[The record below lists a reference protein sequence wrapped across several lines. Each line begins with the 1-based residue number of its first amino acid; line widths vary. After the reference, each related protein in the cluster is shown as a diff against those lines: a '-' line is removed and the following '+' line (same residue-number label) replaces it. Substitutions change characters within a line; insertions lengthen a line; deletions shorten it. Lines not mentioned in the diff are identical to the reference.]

1 MSSFL
6 ELKKSKYSILVR
18 IVGAL
23 LIVSCFFF
31 ITGCNKNLDRD
42 RPLQAE
48 EKRKR
53 KIKEGRG
60 ASIGNVLGKMKGTNY
75 EFSTSNPL
83 WRASLDT
90 LDFLPLS
97 TVDYS
102 GGVIITDWYTD
113 NSSNKESI
121 KISLRFLSNDVRSES
136 LKITVH
142 KRTCLTNQN
151 CKTTIL
157 SDTKIKEELYSTILR
172 KAALLEKESKKKK
185 KN

>member
-6 ELKKSKYSILVR
+6 ELKKSNYSILVR
-18 IVGAL
+18 IAGAL

-53 KIKEGRG
+53 NIKEGRG

-90 LDFLPLS
+90 LDFLSLS
-97 TVDYS
+97 TVDYT

-121 KISLRFLSNDVRSES
+121 KISLRFLANDVRSES

-142 KRTCLTNQN
+142 KRTCSTNQN
-151 CKTTIL
+151 CKTIIL

-172 KAALLEKESKKKK
+172 KAAILEKQSKKKK

>member
-1 MSSFL
+1 MNSFL
-6 ELKKSKYSILVR
+6 ELKKLNYSILVR
-18 IVGAL
+18 ITGAL
-23 LIVSCFFF
+23 LIISCFFF

-53 KIKEGRG
+53 NIKEGRG

-142 KRTCLTNQN
+142 KRTCSTNQN
-151 CKTTIL
+151 CKTIIL
-157 SDTKIKEELYSTILR
+157 SDTKIKEELYTTILR